1 VSRPSFS
8 EPARNGDGSVRV
20 HVARPICM
28 TESAPTPAGSE
39 DRQVLH
45 VDTSEYSG
53 PLDLLLELARQQRV
67 DLSRI
72 SILDL
77 VNQYLAFVDRAK
89 ALKITLAAD
98 YLIMAAWLALLKS
111 RLLLPEEK
119 EEDLSAEDLTQAL
132 TWRMR
137 RLSAMRQV
145 ARKLVNR
152 PRLDQDFFSRGA
164 PEAVAVQRQLQN
176 VTSLYDVLQAYLWVK
191 ARDDYT
197 PLRIA
202 SDEIVTI
209 NQAMDN
215 MMSRLAS
222 LVGWAELGRFLPDA
236 WQTDQELA
244 KSAKA
249 STLVATLELARRGK
263 LEIRQLVT
271 RQAVEIRARQDRH
284 E

>member
-1 VSRPSFS
+1 
-8 EPARNGDGSVRV
+8 
-20 HVARPICM
+20 
-28 TESAPTPAGSE
+28 
-39 DRQVLH
+39 
-45 VDTSEYSG
+45 
-53 PLDLLLELARQQRV
+53 
-67 DLSRI
+67 
-72 SILDL
+72 
-77 VNQYLAFVDRAK
+77 
-89 ALKITLAAD
+89 
-98 YLIMAAWLALLKS
+98 
-111 RLLLPEEK
+111 
-119 EEDLSAEDLTQAL
+119 
-132 TWRMR
+132 
-137 RLSAMRQV
+137 
-145 ARKLVNR
+145 
-152 PRLDQDFFSRGA
+152 
-164 PEAVAVQRQLQN
+164 VQRQLQN

-236 WQTDQELA
+236 WQTNQELA